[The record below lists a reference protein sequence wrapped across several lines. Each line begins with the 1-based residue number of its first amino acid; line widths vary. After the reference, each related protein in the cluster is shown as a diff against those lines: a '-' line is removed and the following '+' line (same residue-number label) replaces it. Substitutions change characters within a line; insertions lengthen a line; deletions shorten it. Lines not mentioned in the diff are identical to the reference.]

1 MKNGG
6 EDDVM
11 AHEGEQQ
18 LVLDNEGGEELRVN
32 EDIVHA
38 DSVCQP
44 SKRKSLRETLK
55 WSLKKRVE
63 GEGSSAATKM
73 ELN

>member
-11 AHEGEQQ
+11 AHEGEQK

-32 EDIVHA
+32 ERRSIYGV
-38 DSVCQP
+38 SQ
-44 SKRKSLRETLK
+44 T
-55 WSLKKRVE
+55 
-63 GEGSSAATKM
+63 
-73 ELN
+73 

>member
-18 LVLDNEGGEELRVN
+18 LVLDNEGGEELRVS

-38 DSVCQP
+38 DSVCQS

-55 WSLKKRVE
+55 WSLQKRVE